1 MLDRSSAASAIHRSS
16 TSSSR
21 TPRTVPGTAGSVVD
35 VPGPA
40 SPRRYRGRMLLRRR
54 PREHRAHHEP
64 VLGTLL
70 TVQVRARRRGDGERA
85 ERVLLAEIGRLEA
98 LFSVFRAD
106 SELSRWR
113 ACAGDGPVSGELAAL
128 LRLGPLAG
136 TQRRRFQPGRR
147 RGHSAVA
154 ARRDRREGAGLC
166 RTRRRCRWSAGP
178 SLAFDDDDGPPVML
192 GDCSA
197 LNFNALAKGLVV
209 ERACRHVAGAVEV
222 DELLVNIGGDL
233 RHVGEPGVVV
243 AIEDPARPY
252 DNAEPLARVR
262 VTGAGLATS
271 GSSRRGVRIGEQWFS
286 HVIDPRTARP
296 VEHVRSASVI
306 AGDAATA
313 DVVATVLSVLE

>member
-1 MLDRSSAASAIHRSS
+1 
-16 TSSSR
+16 
-21 TPRTVPGTAGSVVD
+21 
-35 VPGPA
+35 
-40 SPRRYRGRMLLRRR
+40 MLLRRR
-54 PREHRAHHEP
+54 PHEHRAHHEP
-64 VLGTLL
+64 VLGTVL
-70 TVQVRARRRGDGERA
+70 TVHARARRRSDGELA
-85 ERVLLAEIGRLEA
+85 ERLLLTEITRLEA
-98 LFSVFRAD
+98 VFSVFRAD

-113 ACAGDGPVSGELAAL
+113 SSAGGVPVSDELAAL
-128 LRLGPLAG
+128 LRLGLQWQARSAG
-136 TQRRRFQPGRR
+136 VFNPAVGEATALWQRAAAQATMPEDD
-147 RGHSAVA
+147 AVA
-154 ARRDRREGAGLC
+154 AVAIGLQ
-166 RTRRRCRWSAGP
+166 GP
-178 SLAFDDDDGPPVML
+178 RYALDGDDDGGPPVML

-209 ERACRHVAGAVEV
+209 ERACQHVAGEVEV